1 VGKLL
6 PNFDCVK
13 TACEHDAGF
22 FLAQRTSPPET
33 QRLARDDPAEALAE
47 LS

>member
-1 VGKLL
+1 V
-6 PNFDCVK
+6 NTTQD
-13 TACEHDAGF
+13 F

-33 QRLARDDPAEALAE
+33 QRLARDNPAEALAE